1 MKRLDEETERLRKER
16 NQHTGELNEA
26 KKKVAEHEKQRLGD
40 QDQIIKLRGERDKCR
55 EDIDALKNKV
65 AVKRKVEKY
74 VNGGGLLNT
83 YEEHINDQIQKLKG
97 KIEKRKGRSRGWMP
111 SIADAFRVLGTG
123 KGSNEAD
130 SSQMV

>member
-1 MKRLDEETERLRKER
+1 MG
-16 NQHTGELNEA
+16 H
-26 KKKVAEHEKQRLGD
+26 

-55 EDIDALKNKV
+55 EDINALKNQV

-74 VNGGGLLNT
+74 INGGGRLNT
-83 YEEHINDQIQKLKG
+83 YEEHINDQIQNLKD

-111 SIADAFRVLGTG
+111 SIANAFRVLGTG

-130 SSQMV
+130 NSQMV